1 MQHSKVS
8 DCWMPIL

>member
-8 DCWMPIL
+8 DCWTPIL